1 MPQPAVAPEGV
12 ADPLAEQVAKLDLSG
27 DGAEEGGEGPTSD
40 GNSGGSGG
48 AATTSIDL
56 AGKALPP
63 SGAPQ
68 ALYPPSSSGPRG
80 SSDLEP
86 RKTAGSLGEGQ
97 GNGDGGGD
105 DEDEGEEEEEDEGE
119 QGGGERANN
128 NASSFGAAP
137 PPPLPPAPAPPPPPP
152 LDDGQPQACSFFL
165 KPATCAFGSKCRFAH
180 PVDQA
185 PPVRFNVLGLP
196 LRPAEPPCA

>member
-27 DGAEEGGEGPTSD
+27 DGAEGDEGPTSD

-48 AATTSIDL
+48 AATSIDL

-68 ALYPPSSSGPRG
+68 ALYPSSSSGPRG
-80 SSDLEP
+80 RSDLEP

-119 QGGGERANN
+119 QGGGKRANN

-137 PPPLPPAPAPPPPPP
+137 PPPRPPAPAPPPPPP

-165 KPATCAFGSKCRFAH
+165 KTATCAFGSKCRFAH